1 MPRWW
6 ILHFC
11 CCFSKLPS
19 ILHDLGWKSKTK
31 RRGGRHFSQ
40 KKTQQVISGQSG
52 VFSVGAPCFHPVTQN
67 TMVPVGWLVCHIDHP
82 MCWVF
87 TASHLTNTCVFAGK
101 SWEQSWKIGEETSQ
115 AIGIKVETEF
125 DYFYIQETFVQ
136 SRLVTILSRGR
147 GVKKCKLHFPSQ

>member
-19 ILHDLGWKSKTK
+19 ILHDFGLEIQNKTTRGASFFTKKNTTSDIWAVGRILGRCPVLSP
-31 RRGGRHFSQ
+31 G
-40 KKTQQVISGQSG
+40 
-52 VFSVGAPCFHPVTQN
+52 HPEHN
-67 TMVPVGWLVCHIDHP
+67 VPVGLLVCHIDHP